1 LKFIIYFIAS
11 SILFFS
17 GCSSVQVNKSKTIKP
32 TKDKIIAI
40 VPYYNY
46 TQTPYAGFSA
56 ASISDV
62 ILHNHGFKTKTFG
75 LLPKPET
82 IVDENSHGKVL
93 EEVKKE
99 GIPYTLEGKVTEWRY
114 KTGIDAE
121 PVVGFVVKIID
132 NRSGETLFSSTGSKD
147 ALGAKSIANS
157 ASEVLEKILP

>member
-1 LKFIIYFIAS
+1 MKSIHAIFIT
-11 SILFFS
+11 ILFFS
-17 GCSSVQVNKSKTIKP
+17 GCSSLQINKSQKIKP

-40 VPYYNY
+40 IPFYNY

-56 ASISDV
+56 ASLSDV
-62 ILHNHGFKTKTFG
+62 VLHNHGFKTKTFG

-82 IVDENSHGKVL
+82 LVDENSHAKVL
-93 EEVKKE
+93 EMVKKAN
-99 GIPYTLEGKVTEWRY
+99 IPYILEGKVTEWRY

-132 NRSGETLFSSTGSKD
+132 TQSGETLFSSSGSKD
-147 ALGAKSIANS
+147 ALGAESIANA